1 MIDRVKNVGLIRG
14 NSVVGIQATFHSADK
29 FVLHLIKVKKHLGK
43 ISIEKQAL
51 ELGAIESIREHLQKN
66 TPVVLCIDGK
76 NVIHKYV
83 SDNIGNN
90 PLDLVLPNASKDD
103 FYVQKTENGDGNYLS
118 VIRREV
124 LDNFVDG
131 LHKQGI
137 IPAMISLGPFIL
149 SGTKS
154 LFAES
159 VKFNTELWAI
169 AASNDQ
175 VTYASALNKDFD
187 FTFLNGENIRACL
200 MPAYS
205 LSICYLANI
214 GVDEI
219 EISAK
224 NKDNFLYKR
233 AVWLTGWFLLIAVFA
248 ILLIN
253 FMVFSHY
260 NSKYEA
266 SSNMLQQHQS
276 LLSRNDELKEQYTK
290 KRKFI
295 ERSGLLNSSRFSFYC
310 DRIAQLVPDSIQLTS
325 LQVFPVDSK
334 IRSDKPIVYGEN
346 KILVAG
352 NCSNSRY
359 FNNWKDNLK
368 LEPWLRDIYINQ
380 FGQEQPDKPIFF
392 EIILDIK

>member
-1 MIDRVKNVGLIRG
+1 MLEKVKNVGLIRG
-14 NSVVGIQATFHSADK
+14 NSVVGIQATFHSSDR

-51 ELGAIESIREHLQKN
+51 EIGLIESIREHLQKN
-66 TPVVLCIDGK
+66 IPVVLCIDGK

-83 SDNIGNN
+83 TDNIGNN

-103 FYVQKTENGDGNYLS
+103 FYVQKTEYGNGNYLS

-124 LDNFVDG
+124 LDNFIDA
-131 LHKQGI
+131 LNKLGI
-137 IPAMISLGPFIL
+137 IPATIYLGPFVV
-149 SGTKS
+149 SNTNF
-154 LFAES
+154 LFAENTTFS
-159 VKFNTELWAI
+159 TELWTI
-169 AASNDQ
+169 TASNEQ
-175 VTYASALNKDFD
+175 VKFTPTINKDFD
-187 FTFLNGENIRACL
+187 FTFLNGDSIRGCL
-200 MPAYS
+200 MPVYS

-214 GVDEI
+214 SIDEI
-219 EISAK
+219 SISTL
-224 NKDNFLYKR
+224 NKDNFIFKR
-233 AVWLTGWFLLIAVFA
+233 AVWLTGWCLLIAVFA
-248 ILLIN
+248 ILLVN

-260 NSKYEA
+260 NRKYEA
-266 SSNMLQQHQS
+266 LSNTLQQHQS
-276 LLSRNDELKEQYTK
+276 LLSRNEDLKDQYTK

-295 ERSGLLNSSRFSFYC
+295 ERSGLLNSSRFSYYC